1 KTLNCFFYLTRSIRE
16 IIIILIIII
25 NKKNMPKK
33 ATPKKSSLGTAVGI
47 GVGIAAATAA
57 AYLLFGPE
65 GKKNR
70 KAISSLSVKIKGDII
85 EKFEKVKE
93 ITEPIYYEI
102 VDEISKKYSKLKN
115 VDKDELEAVINDLKS
130 NWKEIVKD
138 AKTTKNKK

>member
-1 KTLNCFFYLTRSIRE
+1 
-16 IIIILIIII
+16 
-25 NKKNMPKK
+25 MPKK

-102 VDEISKKYSKLKN
+102 VDEVSKKYSKLKN
-115 VDKDELEAVINDLKS
+115 VDKDELEAVVNDLKS
-130 NWKEIVKD
+130 NWKEIIKD
-138 AKTTKNKK
+138 AKATKNKKQS